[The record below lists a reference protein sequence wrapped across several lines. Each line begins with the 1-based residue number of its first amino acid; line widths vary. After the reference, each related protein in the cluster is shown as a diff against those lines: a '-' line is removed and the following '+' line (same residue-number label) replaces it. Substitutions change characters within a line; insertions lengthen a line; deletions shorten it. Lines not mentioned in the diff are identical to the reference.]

1 MKKHKAGTND
11 SAAYRAD
18 IAGNPESYSCH
29 DSPDGSRRRAGHSM
43 ALWENYAISI
53 IESVGAYRSK
63 SVLSLSFHRVFDSA
77 FQGVRMAAAFSDANN
92 KQEAPSR
99 ANSKHIVAGK
109 FTHKPAP
116 KQQGPAGVD
125 ANQGVE
131 STAASRPEVL
141 QKRVLNVS
149 STSALAVSEQIDP
162 CSGDPNFMTSLAR
175 GLAVIQAFSQRQC
188 ELTVSQISGKTGFSR
203 AAVRRCLYTLAKL
216 GFAASDDSRHFHL
229 RPRVLALGHSY
240 ISSMPLAAMAQPI
253 LENVSHILHESCSI
267 ATLDRTDIVY
277 IARANV
283 TRIMSIDLVVGSRL
297 PAFCTSMGRILM
309 ADLPAEKLDEFL
321 AHAEF
326 KRYTERT
333 VANAE
338 RLRQI
343 LRLVQRNGYCIVD
356 QELESGLR
364 SMAVP
369 IRDSA
374 GRVVAALNVGAHAQ
388 RVSIQDLQVRFL
400 PHLNAAAQELS
411 RC

>member
-1 MKKHKAGTND
+1 MAGAF
-11 SAAYRAD
+11 S
-18 IAGNPESYSCH
+18 E
-29 DSPDGSRRRAGHSM
+29 
-43 ALWENYAISI
+43 
-53 IESVGAYRSK
+53 IESARQVSVGSSSKNRAPSGTPVKQQVLGKANQKRNAPILPASKPETPSESASKQQVPGK
-63 SVLSLSFHRVFDSA
+63 SVPRQEVPSKLPTNAVPAAPTVSA
-77 FQGVRMAAAFSDANN
+77 
-92 KQEAPSR
+92 
-99 ANSKHIVAGK
+99 
-109 FTHKPAP
+109 
-116 KQQGPAGVD
+116 
-125 ANQGVE
+125 
-131 STAASRPEVL
+131 
-141 QKRVLNVS
+141 
-149 STSALAVSEQIDP
+149 QIDEY
-162 CSGDPNFMTSLAR
+162 SGDPNFMTSLAR
-175 GLAVIQAFSQRQC
+175 GLAVILAFSQRQR
-188 ELTVSQISGKTGFSR
+188 ELTVSQISSKTGFSR

-253 LENVSHILHESCSI
+253 LENVSRILHESCSI

-297 PAFCTSMGRILM
+297 PAFCTSMGRVLM
-309 ADLPAEKLDEFL
+309 AELPAENLDEFL
-321 AHAEF
+321 ARVEF
-326 KRYTERT
+326 KRHTERT
-333 VANAE
+333 VASAE
-338 RLRQI
+338 KLRQT

-400 PHLNAAAQELS
+400 PQLKAAAQELCLVV
-411 RC
+411 R